1 MKNIIYNIL
10 ILILLGFTG
19 VSCQKDLDQN
29 PIDPDSFTQQDVFAN
44 AQKAKGALAKVYAS
58 LALTGQQGPA
68 GQPDIS
74 DIDEGFSQFSRMLF
88 NLNELTTDHAVIAWG
103 DPGLQD
109 LHGMYWAAG
118 NDFTD
123 AMYYRLAQTVSFA
136 NSFIENAEALNSDT
150 EVQYYIAEARF
161 IRAYAYYN
169 LLDLYGNVPL
179 VTKVSTDLPKQATRQ
194 QIFDFVE
201 SELLDIQDKLKD
213 SGTNEYGR
221 VDKVAAWA
229 LLSRLYLNAESFVG
243 TPMYDKCVTFSDKVM
258 NSTYQINTHD
268 ANGNGT
274 AYDELFLADNNT
286 NGAQNEFIF
295 ALNFDG
301 LHSQTYGGTTFLIHA
316 AVGGSMVPANFG
328 INGGWYGLRTTKN
341 LVNLFSVDVNSLN
354 AGLGGTLSD
363 WGLVGSAT
371 PNGWGSTNDIEMY
384 ETSNNIF
391 EIYADLLTGELKF
404 RYNEN
409 WGQNYGDDNAD
420 GTLEAGGANIVI
432 PADGTYHVIMNLN
445 TMTYTITPYTSDKRG
460 MFYTDG
466 QNLEIQDM
474 SQFSDGYAVTKFKN
488 VDSNGNAGSDT
499 SGNFADTDLP
509 LIRLAEIYLNYAEA
523 VLRGGGGSTAT
534 AVAKI
539 NELRERAYGNNSGDI
554 TAADLNLNF
563 ILNERSRELYWEGLR
578 RTDLIRYGYFTT
590 NSYLWPFKGNDA
602 NGIGVDSYRKLFPLP
617 TNALAINPNL
627 HQNPGY

>member
-384 ETSNNIF
+384 ETSNNVF

-420 GTLEAGGANIVI
+420 GTLEAGGANIAI